1 MASTP
6 GLILVMRH
14 AEKPDDPKDP
24 DLSQAGFKRA
34 DELSTYLPQTF
45 GKPDNLFAAAITK
58 HSARPY
64 ETIEPLSKR
73 IGVPIDATIAD
84 ADYEVLATDLLNSG
98 TYANR
103 RVVVCWHHGNIPSL
117 MHALG
122 ATSGEYPASWNPA
135 VFNLILKIEFT
146 RSGSLVVTQVSE
158 PF

>member
-24 DLSQAGFKRA
+24 DLSKAGFDRA
-34 DELSTYLPQTF
+34 NALSTYLPATF
-45 GKPDNLFAAAITK
+45 GKPDNIFAAAITK

-64 ETIEPLSKR
+64 ETVEPLSKR
-73 IGVPIDATIAD
+73 VGEPIDATIAD
-84 ADYEVLATDLLNSG
+84 TDYEVLATDLLNSG
-98 TYANR
+98 TYTGR
-103 RVVVCWHHGNIPSL
+103 RIVVCWHHGNIPSL
-117 MHALG
+117 MQALG
-122 ATSGEYPASWNPA
+122 AAQGEYPSPWDPA

-146 RSGSLVVTQVSE
+146 HSGSLVVTQVSE